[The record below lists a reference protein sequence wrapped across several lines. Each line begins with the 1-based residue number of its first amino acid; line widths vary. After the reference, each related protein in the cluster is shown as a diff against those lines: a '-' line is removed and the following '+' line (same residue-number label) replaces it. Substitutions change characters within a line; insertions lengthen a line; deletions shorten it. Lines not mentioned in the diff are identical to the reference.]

1 MIYHY
6 EFNKIFKIN
15 KRMIISEEEEN
26 QFQSTNNC
34 MYCNKV
40 FENKKV
46 RDHCHFTG
54 KYRGASCS
62 YM

>member
-1 MIYHY
+1 MIYHM
-6 EFNKIFKIN
+6 NLIRSPRLTN
-15 KRMIISEEEEN
+15 LSEEEEED
-26 QFQSTNNC
+26 QFQSSNNC

-40 FENKKV
+40 FKDDKV

-54 KYRGASCS
+54 KYRGSFLS

>member
-40 FENKKV
+40 F
-46 RDHCHFTG
+46 
-54 KYRGASCS
+54 
-62 YM
+62 

>member
-1 MIYHY
+1 MKVTNDLLY

-15 KRMIISEEEEN
+15 KRIIISEEEN
-26 QFQSTNNC
+26 QFQSSNIC

-40 FENKKV
+40 FENDKV

-54 KYRGASCS
+54 KYR
-62 YM
+62 